1 MNVDATDSDDGLS
14 IVLSPVQLAAVMQ
27 GQSIS
32 LAEGTTGNFLSRIFG
47 GLEMVGGAIELVG
60 AAGLLLAPEPTAVTK
75 VGGVALGANG
85 ADNAVTGAIEL
96 WTGRAT
102 STLTE
107 RAAAAAARSLGC
119 DPDTAGKV
127 GLAVDIAVP
136 LVTAFGLGAARAMA
150 IRGGTIDLAAEEAAG
165 GHTIA
170 KHVGKDEAFL
180 RNRLATERVVAAGT
194 FRRLKDAEKFVSRA
208 VAANSKQIENWANS
222 SRAIRGFQFEYD
234 AKEVVGTVIPRS
246 TGTLQ
251 KSTKIVVVLRKT
263 IVGKKIY
270 FILTAFPS
278 L

>member
-1 MNVDATDSDDGLS
+1 MNVDATDGDDGLS

-32 LAEGTTGNFLSRIFG
+32 LAEGTTGNFLSRVFG

-85 ADNAVTGAIEL
+85 VDNTVTGAIEL

-107 RAAAAAARSLGC
+107 KAAAAAARSLGC
-119 DPDTAGKV
+119 DPDTADKV

-136 LVTAFGLGAARAMA
+136 MVTAFGLGAARVMA
-150 IRGGTIDLAAEEAAG
+150 IRGGMIDLAAEEAAG

-170 KHVGKDEAFL
+170 RHVGKNEAFL
-180 RNRLATERVVAAGT
+180 RNRLATERISAAGS
-194 FRRLKDAEKFVSRA
+194 FRSLRDAEKFVSKA
-208 VAANSKQIENWANS
+208 LQANANQIEVWARS
-222 SRAIRGFQFEYD
+222 ARPGSRLPLVWD
-234 AKEVVGTVIPRS
+234 AQQTVGTVIPRT
-246 TGTLQ
+246 TGVMQ
-251 KSTKIVVVLRKT
+251 KATKINVVLKKT
-263 IVGKKIY
+263 AVGQKVY
-270 FILTAFPS
+270 FVLTAYP
-278 L
+278 LP

>member
-1 MNVDATDSDDGLS
+1 MSVDATDGDDGLS

-32 LAEGTTGNFLSRIFG
+32 LAEGMTGNFLSRVFG
-47 GLEMVGGAIELVG
+47 ALELVGGAIELVG
-60 AAGLLLAPEPTAVTK
+60 AAGLLLAPEPTTATK

-85 ADNAVTGAIEL
+85 VDNAVAGAIEL

-119 DPDTAGKV
+119 DPDTADEV

-136 LVTAFGLGAARAMA
+136 VVAAFGLGAARVMA
-150 IRGGTIDLAAEEAAG
+150 IRAGTIDLAAEEAAG

-170 KHVGKDEAFL
+170 RHVGKSEAFL
-180 RNRLATERVVAAGT
+180 RNRLATERVAAAGT
-194 FRRLKDAEKFVSRA
+194 FRSLKDAEKFVSRA
-208 VAANSKQIENWANS
+208 VAANASQIESWAKS
-222 SRAIRGFQFEYD
+222 SRAVRGFQFAYD
-234 AKEVVGTVIPRS
+234 AGEAVGTVIPRS
-246 TGTLQ
+246 TGILQ

-270 FILTAFPS
+270 FVLTAFPAP
-278 L
+278 